1 MLTGNSGITT
11 NASKAKTKS
20 YLADIKE
27 EYELYL
33 SEKRMD
39 DEYDLDTLYAND
51 KTIRYEGNEVG
62 TGIAEICSSI
72 KKGDE
77 KKFKIIV
84 FRGNGLFRSVI
95 TPYIESKML
104 FTNCFDYILEN
115 VDNSYF

>member
-1 MLTGNSGITT
+1 MKKQNLFECLMKEDYYNMIATGDLSKIPNTRKITT

-72 KKGDE
+72 KKVM
-77 KKFKIIV
+77 KKSLK
-84 FRGNGLFRSVI
+84 
-95 TPYIESKML
+95 
-104 FTNCFDYILEN
+104 
-115 VDNSYF
+115 